1 MNYQLRI
8 VNNSQQAGSFVIF
21 QQQPNTQSLA
31 WLTKYAYPQT
41 NVTFNWTLDYDFVW
55 SETGVL
61 TPGVAVEVGQIT
73 AATPEQNQITLSYDL
88 QNHAFFFQNQTQAG
102 EPGAFNVLA
111 DSSVPAGAA
120 SVGIGMSG
128 AATFLVQAGP
138 NMHYTFT
145 PHPDYWLVFSNTM
158 QQGEVI
164 VTESLSPLQINFPP
178 NVNSMTV
185 TLNPDQSWTVT
196 PNFMLEAVEEA

>member
-8 VNNSQQAGSFVIF
+8 VNNSQQAGNFVIF
-21 QQQPNTQSLA
+21 QQQPNTQALA

-55 SETGVL
+55 SETGQL
-61 TPGVAVEVGQIT
+61 TPGVVVEVGQIT
-73 AATPEQNQITLSYDL
+73 SATPEQNQITLSYDL
-88 QNHAFFFQNQTQAG
+88 QNHAFFFQNQTQG
-102 EPGAFNVLA
+102 GDPSTLNLLTDG
-111 DSSVPAGAA
+111 SVPSGAA
-120 SVGIGMSG
+120 SVGMGMSG

-145 PHPDYWLVFSNTM
+145 PHPNYWLVFSNTM

-164 VTESLSPLQINFPP
+164 VTESLSPLEIVFPP

-185 TLNPDQSWTVT
+185 TLNMDQSWTVT
-196 PNFMLEAVEEA
+196 PNFLLEAVEES